1 MKSPFVIPKF
11 AVVIVGV
18 IFVAVVSL
26 WLFSGIYS
34 SYLTKGGVKNNPQA
48 IAFIPKQSPLMVS
61 LLVNPDKLGGITN
74 LLPSNDEQKRVLK
87 AIEQFRTKLL
97 SQAQIDSVED
107 LRDWLG
113 DEITFAVTSLDYDHN
128 IDNGIKAGYLL
139 VAKNKSP
146 QLAKE
151 FLQTY
156 YGKQAVSNTAQL
168 IFEDYK
174 GVNLVYQTPTV
185 ADTQIKQVAA
195 AVVADFVLF
204 ANDLQVLKEAIN
216 NAQAI
221 DLNLA
226 HDLAYEKAM
235 ASLPKTKISV
245 AYLNL
250 PNTSAWIN
258 NQPSL
263 VTPDVNESLA
273 LSLTVNPKGLV
284 THTALYS
291 GNEEENQLPNLTQPS
306 QTLAYI
312 PDNSILSI
320 SGVNLETF
328 WQQIKAGLGN
338 NNPFPPLIYQ
348 IIHPLEQSL
357 QIDFGE
363 DIFSQVK
370 KEYGLSLSINDI
382 TQELDWLFVTEKQ
395 EELLT
400 DILDNIA
407 KDKGLS
413 VGKLSLGN
421 DNITAWTQLITTSE
435 NNFSRLEAQV
445 KGVHTENDSYEILT
459 NSVNVL
465 SKTLSNAEQNLLQ
478 SNNFQSTIKYL
489 PANNDGYLYLKW
501 QPLQPYL
508 LKKFPV
514 IKIVELGF
522 KPLFDNLQS
531 LTITS
536 EGVENGVK
544 KGTIFL
550 NFSQN

>member
-250 PNTSAWIN
+250 PTTSAWIN

>member
-146 QLAKE
+146 QLARE

-156 YGKQAVSNTAQL
+156 YGKQAVSNKAQL

-174 GVNLVYQTPTV
+174 GVNLVYQSPTV

-250 PNTSAWIN
+250 PTTSAWIN

-273 LSLTVNPKGLV
+273 LSLTVNSKGLV

-328 WQQIKAGLGN
+328 WQQIKAELGN

-400 DILDNIA
+400 NKLDNIA

-536 EGVENGVK
+536 EGIENGVK